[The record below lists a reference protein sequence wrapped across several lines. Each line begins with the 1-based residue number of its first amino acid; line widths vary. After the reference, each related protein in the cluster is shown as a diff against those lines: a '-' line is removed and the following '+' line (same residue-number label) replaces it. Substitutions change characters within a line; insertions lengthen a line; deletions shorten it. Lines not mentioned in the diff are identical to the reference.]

1 MRRYRIGL
9 WMGILLGL
17 APALPA
23 LELVSSGAAFPIH
36 LDTSLELELLPKVA
50 SDGRGNFVVAWQQ
63 DHDSFESDA
72 VAAVLGNDGKR
83 HNLKVS
89 TTSFNTLL
97 GVETAMNRHGEF
109 AVLYNTLEPAGLS
122 CKVAV
127 FGVDGT
133 LLSGPTEVIKI
144 VPADLPSIGIDAAG
158 DFVVTWVQD
167 TGVSFARFNRAG
179 KPLGSGLV
187 NSPEPEVSGAIVV
200 VQPDGSFLLAWD
212 TVGRTGEKKLGVI
225 AQRYDRSGKPAGRP
239 IVVHREGF
247 TLSTT
252 VGAATADGGFVL
264 AWNGCSLDL
273 DHCQVEARRYDSR
286 GRPVTADLAV
296 SRSAVDINTAPA
308 IAADSRGNFAVAWKA
323 RQEPST
329 ISVLLYD
336 AQNVRAKRLAS
347 IPSGEIFTSPGIAAD
362 SGGFL
367 VTFES
372 FNCNSSAC
380 HNEAP
385 TGIYGWRLND

>member
-17 APALPA
+17 ASALPA
-23 LELVSSGAAFPIH
+23 LELVRSGAAFPIN
-36 LDTSLELELLPKVA
+36 LDTSLELGLLPKVA
-50 SDGRGNFVVAWQQ
+50 SDGRGNFVVAWRQ

-83 HNLKVS
+83 HNLTVS
-89 TTSFNTLL
+89 TSSFNASQRV
-97 GVETAMNRHGEF
+97 GTAMNRHGEF
-109 AVLYNTLEPAGLS
+109 AVLYNTQAAGRLS
-122 CKVAV
+122 YKVAV
-127 FGVDGT
+127 FGLKGT
-133 LLSGPTEVIKI
+133 LLSGPTEVAQMGDGNI
-144 VPADLPSIGIDAAG
+144 PSIGIDAAG

-179 KPLGSGLV
+179 KPLGSGLAK
-187 NSPEPEVSGAIVV
+187 SPEPEVSESIVV
-200 VQPDGSFLLAWD
+200 VQPDGSFLLAWH
-212 TVGRTGEKKLGVI
+212 TVARTGEKKLGVI

-247 TLSTT
+247 ALSPI

-264 AWNGCSLDL
+264 AWNGCSSDI
-273 DHCQVEARRYDSR
+273 DHCQVEARRYDDR
-286 GRPVTADLAV
+286 GRPVTAELAV
-296 SRSAVDINTAPA
+296 SRSAVDFTPEPA
-308 IAADSRGNFAVAWKA
+308 IAADSRGNFAVAWKTQ
-323 RQEPST
+323 QEPST

-336 AQNVRAKRLAS
+336 AQNVRAKRVAS
-347 IPSGEIFTSPGIAAD
+347 PPSGEIFAFPGIAAD